1 MSKNVV
7 FEMEVRSSTQ
17 TLLLLGKV
25 KFGAKNAP
33 PFCFFAKHICANDG
47 GPYITAERRYK
58 AKAVD
63 QAKREASVAV
73 DPGRLH
79 CIRTNC
85 AILMMRLRKM
95 LRDRFTET

>member
-7 FEMEVRSSTQ
+7 FEMEVRGSTQ

-73 DPGRLH
+73 DPGRLVYIVSDRNPRLH
-79 CIRTNC
+79 CGVVFI
-85 AILMMRLRKM
+85 
-95 LRDRFTET
+95 